1 MKIGILS
8 DAHGNMQYVRKCVD
22 QIEKQ
27 GIDKL
32 FFLGDAVGYGSNATQ
47 TIDILRDAGAH
58 FLLGNHE
65 AMLLGLLPIDRRKNE
80 VYRLNLESFP
90 EEYQK
95 YLNTLIPFLELTVER
110 KRLLFVHGTP
120 FEPLTGYLYE
130 NSDKS
135 PYKDLQFDY
144 IFMGHTHRPYI
155 QKVGKM
161 YLVNVG
167 SCGLPR
173 DVGNLPS
180 FAVFDSQSSEVVL
193 KRVTITRNEI
203 ESAAMDIHIDVRNCL
218 FRNFFGG
225 DLFE

>member
-1 MKIGILS
+1 
-8 DAHGNMQYVRKCVD
+8 
-22 QIEKQ
+22 
-27 GIDKL
+27 
-32 FFLGDAVGYGSNATQ
+32 
-47 TIDILRDAGAH
+47 
-58 FLLGNHE
+58 
-65 AMLLGLLPIDRRKNE
+65 
-80 VYRLNLESFP
+80 
-90 EEYQK
+90 
-95 YLNTLIPFLELTVER
+95 
-110 KRLLFVHGTP
+110 
-120 FEPLTGYLYE
+120 
-130 NSDKS
+130 
-135 PYKDLQFDY
+135 
-144 IFMGHTHRPYI
+144 
-155 QKVGKM
+155 M